1 MKKRLS
7 KIARD
12 FKSHI
17 SDVVEFLCVNGY
29 ECEEDPEMEFSNEVV
44 EFIENNFPAFLSER
58 NKENQKQAP
67 KKKEKSSD
75 SILSEQ
81 IPLELKIIE
90 SASKEKKLIERIIGF
105 TEFDWH
111 YTIAKFKGTCSQPVD
126 FNLFDEVLCDLLLTE
141 QMSAEKIGNI
151 LGFDIQKDPAEND
164 ILLKAINDLKADK
177 MLDGD
182 ESILWLTDVGIEY
195 AKNGVKFSTFTRDF
209 DLYVDNIGVA
219 KEKVKEIFSN
229 LKSEKQATFNKDFL
243 PKNIEEV
250 KPIAELQAPEIHFPK
265 KNFLLQKCT
274 PVGAEG
280 YKARVWVVL
289 LENFRDNTLRA
300 IVYDEKQN
308 KVIDTLSEALD
319 KQDEIKAELLERLVK
334 VDDEI
339 EFTNEEKQK
348 EQVEIEQALI
358 HKQEEIDEAINNQ
371 DTTKIKEI
379 EKEVESIKRHFNS
392 LEFEVEL
399 KKLFD
404 TTSDTILIQSPWVRD
419 FAFKNRV
426 PFIKDYLRKGGRVYI
441 AYSENESYGGE
452 DMVQEESKKLLTEL
466 DKNLNFYCCELPAFH
481 YKNVWLVKEDNKN
494 SYYSGSY
501 NILSFF
507 VHQNMKNV
515 RQEKMTRMDWDS
527 ELEEQYF
534 EVFKKFG
541 LKYINSAI
549 EDFNT
554 LCNNPPT
561 KIDRD
566 YLQKLRTV
574 DNSKLKPFKGIG
586 VEEFDGALASLEN
599 TKTENLDYYR
609 KIFFENEIER
619 FEKQAN
625 ELSQKPISIDRKK
638 NLQKEFEKVR
648 DEFVDLLDLQMN
660 KAKDV
665 TDMINNL
672 KVFSPQNHQKQHN
685 YNHNKNK
692 KRR

>member
-12 FKSHI
+12 FKSNI
-17 SDVVEFLCVNGY
+17 SIVVEFLRVNGY
-29 ECEEDPEMEFSNEVV
+29 ECEEDPEVEFSSEVV
-44 EFIENNFPAFLSER
+44 EFIENNLPAFLFEK
-58 NKENQKQAP
+58 NKESQKKTP
-67 KKKEKSSD
+67 KQKDKSKDVS
-75 SILSEQ
+75 SGSH

-90 SASKEKKLIERIIGF
+90 SASKEKKLIERIVGF
-105 TEFDWH
+105 TEFEWN
-111 YTIAKFKGTCSQPVD
+111 YTIAKFKGTCSQPID
-126 FNLFDEVLCDLLLTE
+126 FNLFDEVICDLLLTE

-164 ILLKAINDLKADK
+164 ILLKAIKDLKADK

-195 AKNGVKFSTFTRDF
+195 AKNGVKFSTFTREF
-209 DLYVDNIGVA
+209 DLYIDSIGVS

-229 LKSEKQATFNKDFL
+229 IKSEKTPNFNKDFL
-243 PKNIEEV
+243 PINIEEV

-265 KNFLLQKCT
+265 KNFLLQECT

-280 YKARVWVVL
+280 FKAKVWVVL

-300 IVYDEKQN
+300 VVYDEKQN

-319 KQDEIKAELLERLVK
+319 KQEDLKSELLEKLVK

-358 HKQEEIDEAINNQ
+358 HKQEEIEDAITRQ
-371 DTTKIKEI
+371 DAVKIKEI
-379 EKEVESIKRHFNS
+379 EKEVEAIKRHFNS

-404 TTSDTILIQSPWVRD
+404 TTSDTIIIQSPWVRD

-426 PFIKDYLRKGGRVYI
+426 PFIKEYLRKGGRVYI
-441 AYSENESYGGE
+441 AYSENESFGGE
-452 DMVQEESKKLLTEL
+452 DMVQEESKKLLAEL

-481 YKNVWLVKEDNKN
+481 YKNVWLIRKDKEN

-527 ELEEQYF
+527 ELEEQYL

-549 EDFNT
+549 DDFNA
-554 LCNNPPT
+554 LCQNPPAE
-561 KIDRD
+561 IDRD
-566 YLQKLRTV
+566 YLQKLRKVENT
-574 DNSKLKPFKGIG
+574 KLSPFKGIG
-586 VEEFDGALASLEN
+586 VMEFDSALGLLEE
-599 TKTENLDYYR
+599 TKTENLNHYR
-609 KIFFENEIER
+609 KIFFESEIER
-619 FEKQAN
+619 YKKLVI
-625 ELSQKPISIDRKK
+625 ELSQKPLSPDRKK
-638 NLQKEFEKVR
+638 SMQIEFEKLR
-648 DEFVDLLDLQMN
+648 EEFLDFLDLQIN
-660 KAKDV
+660 KGTEV

-672 KVFSPQNHQKQHN
+672 KVFIPQHQKQH
-685 YNHNKNK
+685 NHNKNK

>member
-12 FKSHI
+12 FKSNI
-17 SDVVEFLCVNGY
+17 SIVVEFLRVNGY
-29 ECEEDPEMEFSNEVV
+29 ECEEDPEVEFSIEVV
-44 EFIENNFPAFLSER
+44 EFIENNLPAFLFEK
-58 NKENQKQAP
+58 NKESQKQTP
-67 KKKEKSSD
+67 KHKDKSKDVS
-75 SILSEQ
+75 SGAH

-90 SASKEKKLIERIIGF
+90 SASKEKKLIERIVGF
-105 TEFDWH
+105 TEFEWN

-164 ILLKAINDLKADK
+164 ILLKAIKDLKADK

-209 DLYVDNIGVA
+209 DLYIDSIGVS

-229 LKSEKQATFNKDFL
+229 IKSEKTPNFDKDFL

-265 KNFLLQKCT
+265 KNFLLQECT

-280 YKARVWVVL
+280 FKAKVWVVL

-319 KQDEIKAELLERLVK
+319 KQDELKSELLERLVK
-334 VDDEI
+334 VDDDI

-358 HKQEEIDEAINNQ
+358 HKQEEIEDAITRQ
-371 DTTKIKEI
+371 DAVKIKEI
-379 EKEVESIKRHFNS
+379 EKEVEAIKRHFNS

-426 PFIKDYLRKGGRVYI
+426 PFIKEYLRKGGRVYI
-441 AYSENESYGGE
+441 AYSENESFGGE
-452 DMVQEESKKLLTEL
+452 DMVQEESKKLLAEL

-481 YKNVWLVKEDNKN
+481 YKNVWLIRKDKEN

-527 ELEEQYF
+527 ELEEQYL

-541 LKYINSAI
+541 LKYINAAI
-549 EDFNT
+549 DDFNI
-554 LCNNPPT
+554 LCQNPPA

-566 YLQKLRTV
+566 YLQKLRKVENT
-574 DNSKLKPFKGIG
+574 KLSPFKGIG
-586 VEEFDGALASLEN
+586 VLEFDSALGLLEE
-599 TKTENLDYYR
+599 TKTENLNHYR
-609 KIFFENEIER
+609 KIFFESEIER
-619 FEKQAN
+619 YKKIVI
-625 ELSQKPISIDRKK
+625 ELSQKPLSPDRKK
-638 NLQKEFEKVR
+638 SMQIEFEKLR
-648 DEFVDLLDLQMN
+648 EEFLDFLDLQIS
-660 KAKDV
+660 KGTEV

-672 KVFSPQNHQKQHN
+672 KVFIPQHNKQH
-685 YNHNKNK
+685 NHNKNK

>member
-12 FKSHI
+12 FKSNI
-17 SDVVEFLCVNGY
+17 SIVVEFLRVNGY
-29 ECEEDPEMEFSNEVV
+29 ECDEDPEVEFSSEVL
-44 EFIENNFPAFLSER
+44 EFIENNLPAFLFEK
-58 NKENQKQAP
+58 NKESQKQTP
-67 KKKEKSSD
+67 KQKDKSKDVS
-75 SILSEQ
+75 SGAQ

-90 SASKEKKLIERIIGF
+90 SASKEKKLIERIVGF
-105 TEFDWH
+105 TEFEWN

-164 ILLKAINDLKADK
+164 ILLKAIKDLKADK

-209 DLYVDNIGVA
+209 DLYIDSIGVS
-219 KEKVKEIFSN
+219 KEKVKAIFSN
-229 LKSEKQATFNKDFL
+229 IKSEKTPNFDKDFL

-265 KNFLLQKCT
+265 KNFLLQECT

-280 YKARVWVVL
+280 FKAKVWVVL

-319 KQDEIKAELLERLVK
+319 QQDELKSELLERLVK
-334 VDDEI
+334 VDDDI

-348 EQVEIEQALI
+348 EQVEIEQVLI
-358 HKQEEIDEAINNQ
+358 HKQEEIEDAITRQ
-371 DTTKIKEI
+371 DAVKIKEI
-379 EKEVESIKRHFNS
+379 EKEVEVIKRHFNS

-426 PFIKDYLRKGGRVYI
+426 PFIKEYLRKGGRVYI
-441 AYSENESYGGE
+441 AYSENESFGGE
-452 DMVQEESKKLLTEL
+452 DMVQEESKKLLAEL

-481 YKNVWLVKEDNKN
+481 YKNVWLIRKDKEN

-527 ELEEQYF
+527 ELEEQYL

-541 LKYINSAI
+541 LKYINAAI
-549 EDFNT
+549 DDFNI
-554 LCNNPPT
+554 LCQNPPA

-566 YLQKLRTV
+566 YLQKLRKVENT
-574 DNSKLKPFKGIG
+574 KLLPFKGIG
-586 VEEFDGALASLEN
+586 VMEFDSALGLLEE
-599 TKTENLDYYR
+599 TKTENLNLYR
-609 KIFFENEIER
+609 KIFFESEIER
-619 FEKQAN
+619 YKKLVI
-625 ELSQKPISIDRKK
+625 ELSQKPLSQDRKK
-638 NLQKEFEKVR
+638 SLQIEFEKLR
-648 DEFVDLLDLQMN
+648 EEFLDFLDLQIS
-660 KAKDV
+660 KGTEV

-672 KVFSPQNHQKQHN
+672 KVFIPQHNKQH
-685 YNHNKNK
+685 NHNKNK

>member
-12 FKSHI
+12 FKSNI
-17 SDVVEFLCVNGY
+17 SIVVEFLRVNGY
-29 ECEEDPEMEFSNEVV
+29 ECDEDPEVEFSSEVL
-44 EFIENNFPAFLSER
+44 EFIENNLPAFLFEK
-58 NKENQKQAP
+58 NKESQKQTP
-67 KKKEKSSD
+67 KQKDKSKDVS
-75 SILSEQ
+75 SGAQ

-90 SASKEKKLIERIIGF
+90 SASKEKKLIERIVGF
-105 TEFDWH
+105 TEFEWN

-164 ILLKAINDLKADK
+164 ILLKAIKDLKADK

-209 DLYVDNIGVA
+209 DLYIDSIGVS
-219 KEKVKEIFSN
+219 KEKVKAIFSN
-229 LKSEKQATFNKDFL
+229 IKSEKTPNFDKDFL

-265 KNFLLQKCT
+265 KNFLLQECT

-280 YKARVWVVL
+280 FKAKVWVVL

-319 KQDEIKAELLERLVK
+319 QQDELKSELLERLVK
-334 VDDEI
+334 VDDDI

-348 EQVEIEQALI
+348 EQVEIEQVLI
-358 HKQEEIDEAINNQ
+358 HKQEEIEDAITRQ
-371 DTTKIKEI
+371 DAVKIKEI
-379 EKEVESIKRHFNS
+379 EKEVEAIKRHFNS

-426 PFIKDYLRKGGRVYI
+426 PFIKEYLRKGGRVYI
-441 AYSENESYGGE
+441 AYSENESFGGE
-452 DMVQEESKKLLTEL
+452 DMVQEESKKLLAEL

-481 YKNVWLVKEDNKN
+481 YKNVWLIRKDKEN

-527 ELEEQYF
+527 ELEEQYL
-534 EVFKKFG
+534 EVFKRFG
-541 LKYINSAI
+541 LKYINAAI
-549 EDFNT
+549 DDFNI
-554 LCNNPPT
+554 LCQNPPA

-566 YLQKLRTV
+566 YLQKLRKVENT
-574 DNSKLKPFKGIG
+574 KLSPFKGIG
-586 VEEFDGALASLEN
+586 VMEFDSALGLLAE
-599 TKTENLDYYR
+599 TKTENLNHYR
-609 KIFFENEIER
+609 KIFFESEIER
-619 FEKQAN
+619 YKKLVI
-625 ELSQKPISIDRKK
+625 ELSQKPLSQDRKK
-638 NLQKEFEKVR
+638 SLQIEFEKLR
-648 DEFVDLLDLQMN
+648 EEFLDFLDLQIS
-660 KAKDV
+660 KGTEV

-672 KVFSPQNHQKQHN
+672 KVFIPQHNKQH
-685 YNHNKNK
+685 NHNKNK

>member
-12 FKSHI
+12 FKSNI
-17 SDVVEFLCVNGY
+17 SIVVEFLRVNGY
-29 ECEEDPEMEFSNEVV
+29 ECEEDPEVEFSSEVL
-44 EFIENNFPAFLSER
+44 EFIENNLPAFLFEK
-58 NKENQKQAP
+58 NKESQKQTP
-67 KKKEKSSD
+67 KHKDKSKDVS
-75 SILSEQ
+75 SGAH

-90 SASKEKKLIERIIGF
+90 SASKEKKLIERIVGF
-105 TEFDWH
+105 TEFEWN

-164 ILLKAINDLKADK
+164 ILLKAIKDLKADK

-209 DLYVDNIGVA
+209 DLYIDSIGVS
-219 KEKVKEIFSN
+219 KEKVKAIFSN
-229 LKSEKQATFNKDFL
+229 IKSEKTPNFDKDFL

-265 KNFLLQKCT
+265 KNFLLQECT
-274 PVGAEG
+274 PIGAEG
-280 YKARVWVVL
+280 FKAKVWVVL

-300 IVYDEKQN
+300 VVYDEKQN

-319 KQDEIKAELLERLVK
+319 QQDELKSELLERLVK
-334 VDDEI
+334 VDDDI

-358 HKQEEIDEAINNQ
+358 HKQEEIEDAITRQ
-371 DTTKIKEI
+371 DAVKIKEI
-379 EKEVESIKRHFNS
+379 EKEVEAIKRHFNS

-426 PFIKDYLRKGGRVYI
+426 PFIKEYLRKGGRVYI
-441 AYSENESYGGE
+441 AYSENESFGGE
-452 DMVQEESKKLLTEL
+452 DMVQEESKKLLAEL

-481 YKNVWLVKEDNKN
+481 YKNVWLIRKDKEN

-527 ELEEQYF
+527 ELEEQYL

-541 LKYINSAI
+541 LKYINAAI
-549 EDFNT
+549 DDFNI
-554 LCNNPPT
+554 LCQNPPA

-566 YLQKLRTV
+566 YLQKLRKVENT
-574 DNSKLKPFKGIG
+574 KLLPFKGIG
-586 VEEFDGALASLEN
+586 VIEFDSALGLLEE
-599 TKTENLDYYR
+599 TKTENLNLYR
-609 KIFFENEIER
+609 KIFFESEIER
-619 FEKQAN
+619 YKKLVI
-625 ELSQKPISIDRKK
+625 ELSQKPLSPDRKK
-638 NLQKEFEKVR
+638 SMQIEFEKLR
-648 DEFVDLLDLQMN
+648 EEFLDFLDLQIN
-660 KAKDV
+660 KGTEV

-672 KVFSPQNHQKQHN
+672 KVFISQHQKQH
-685 YNHNKNK
+685 NHNKNK

>member
-12 FKSHI
+12 FKSNI
-17 SDVVEFLCVNGY
+17 PVVVEFLRVNGY
-29 ECEEDPEMEFSNEVV
+29 ECEEDPEVEFSSEVV

-229 LKSEKQATFNKDFL
+229 LKSEKQATFSKDFL
-243 PKNIEEV
+243 PKNSEEV
-250 KPIAELQAPEIHFPK
+250 KPLAELQAPEIHFPK
-265 KNFLLQKCT
+265 KNFLLQECT
-274 PVGAEG
+274 PTGAEG
-280 YKARVWVVL
+280 YKAKVWVVL
-289 LENFRDNTLRA
+289 LENFRDNTMRA

-308 KVIDTLSEALD
+308 KVIDALSEALD

-441 AYSENESYGGE
+441 AYSENESFGGE
-452 DMVQEESKKLLTEL
+452 DMVQEESKKLLAEL

-599 TKTENLDYYR
+599 TKTENLNYYR

-619 FEKQAN
+619 FEKQVN

-665 TDMINNL
+665 TDIINNL

-685 YNHNKNK
+685 HNHNKNK

>member
-12 FKSHI
+12 FKSNI
-17 SDVVEFLCVNGY
+17 SIVVEFLRVNGY
-29 ECEEDPEMEFSNEVV
+29 ECDEDPEVEFSSEVL
-44 EFIENNFPAFLSER
+44 EFIENNLPAFLFEK
-58 NKENQKQAP
+58 NKESQKQTP
-67 KKKEKSSD
+67 KQKDKSKDVS
-75 SILSEQ
+75 SGAQ

-90 SASKEKKLIERIIGF
+90 SASKEKKLIERIVGF
-105 TEFDWH
+105 TEFEWN

-164 ILLKAINDLKADK
+164 ILLKAIKDLKADK

-209 DLYVDNIGVA
+209 DLYIDSIGVS
-219 KEKVKEIFSN
+219 KEKVKAIFSN
-229 LKSEKQATFNKDFL
+229 IKSEKTPNFDKDFL

-265 KNFLLQKCT
+265 KNFLLQECT
-274 PVGAEG
+274 PLGAEG
-280 YKARVWVVL
+280 FKAKVWVVL

-319 KQDEIKAELLERLVK
+319 QQDELKSELLERLVK
-334 VDDEI
+334 VDDDI

-348 EQVEIEQALI
+348 EQVEIEQVLI
-358 HKQEEIDEAINNQ
+358 HKQEEIEDAITRQ
-371 DTTKIKEI
+371 DAVKIKEI
-379 EKEVESIKRHFNS
+379 EKEVEVIKRHFNS

-426 PFIKDYLRKGGRVYI
+426 PFIKEYLRKGGRVYI
-441 AYSENESYGGE
+441 AYSENESFGGE
-452 DMVQEESKKLLTEL
+452 DMVQEESKKLLAEL

-481 YKNVWLVKEDNKN
+481 YKNVWLIRKDKEN

-527 ELEEQYF
+527 ELEEQYL

-541 LKYINSAI
+541 LKYINAAI
-549 EDFNT
+549 DDFNI
-554 LCNNPPT
+554 LCQNPPA

-566 YLQKLRTV
+566 YLQKLRKVENT
-574 DNSKLKPFKGIG
+574 KLLPFKGIG
-586 VEEFDGALASLEN
+586 VIEFDSALGLLEE
-599 TKTENLDYYR
+599 TKTENLNLYR
-609 KIFFENEIER
+609 KIFFESEIER
-619 FEKQAN
+619 YKKLVI
-625 ELSQKPISIDRKK
+625 ELSQKPLSQDRKK
-638 NLQKEFEKVR
+638 SLQIEFEKLR
-648 DEFVDLLDLQMN
+648 EEFLDFLDLQISKGME
-660 KAKDV
+660 V

-672 KVFSPQNHQKQHN
+672 KVFIPQHNKQH
-685 YNHNKNK
+685 NHNKNK

>member
-229 LKSEKQATFNKDFL
+229 LKSEKQATFSKDFL
-243 PKNIEEV
+243 PKNSEEV
-250 KPIAELQAPEIHFPK
+250 KPLAELQAPEIHFPK
-265 KNFLLQKCT
+265 KNFLLQECT
-274 PVGAEG
+274 PTGAEG
-280 YKARVWVVL
+280 YKAKVWVVL
-289 LENFRDNTLRA
+289 LENFRDNTMRA

-308 KVIDTLSEALD
+308 KVIDALSEALD

-481 YKNVWLVKEDNKN
+481 YKNVWLVKKDNKN

-507 VHQNMKNV
+507 VHHNMKNV

>member
-1 MKKRLS
+1 VKKRLS

-12 FKSHI
+12 FKSNI
-17 SDVVEFLCVNGY
+17 SIVVEFLRVNGY
-29 ECEEDPEMEFSNEVV
+29 ECEEDPEVEFSSEVL
-44 EFIENNFPAFLSER
+44 EFIENNLPAFLFEK
-58 NKENQKQAP
+58 NKESQKQTP
-67 KKKEKSSD
+67 KQKDKSKDVS
-75 SILSEQ
+75 SGAQ

-90 SASKEKKLIERIIGF
+90 SASKEKKLIERIVGF
-105 TEFDWH
+105 TEFEWN

-164 ILLKAINDLKADK
+164 ILLKAIKDLKADK

-209 DLYVDNIGVA
+209 DLYIDSIGVS
-219 KEKVKEIFSN
+219 KEKVKAIFSN
-229 LKSEKQATFNKDFL
+229 IKSEKTPNFDKDFL

-265 KNFLLQKCT
+265 KNFLLQECT

-280 YKARVWVVL
+280 FKAKVWVVL

-319 KQDEIKAELLERLVK
+319 QQDELKSELLERLVK
-334 VDDEI
+334 VDDDI

-348 EQVEIEQALI
+348 EQVEIEQVLI
-358 HKQEEIDEAINNQ
+358 HKQEEIEDAITRQ
-371 DTTKIKEI
+371 DAVKIKEI
-379 EKEVESIKRHFNS
+379 EKEVEAIKRHFNS

-426 PFIKDYLRKGGRVYI
+426 PFIKEYLRKGGRVYI
-441 AYSENESYGGE
+441 AYSENESFGGE
-452 DMVQEESKKLLTEL
+452 DMVQEESKKLLAEL

-481 YKNVWLVKEDNKN
+481 YKNVWLIRKDKEN

-527 ELEEQYF
+527 ELEEQYL
-534 EVFKKFG
+534 EVFKRFG
-541 LKYINSAI
+541 LKYINAAI
-549 EDFNT
+549 DDFNI
-554 LCNNPPT
+554 LCQNPPA

-566 YLQKLRTV
+566 YLQKLRKVENT
-574 DNSKLKPFKGIG
+574 KLLPFKGIG
-586 VEEFDGALASLEN
+586 VMEFDSALGLLED
-599 TKTENLDYYR
+599 TKTENLNHYR
-609 KIFFENEIER
+609 KIFFESEIER
-619 FEKQAN
+619 YKKLVI
-625 ELSQKPISIDRKK
+625 ELSQKPLSQDRKK
-638 NLQKEFEKVR
+638 SMKIEFEKLR
-648 DEFVDLLDLQMN
+648 EEFLDFLDLQISKGME
-660 KAKDV
+660 V

-672 KVFSPQNHQKQHN
+672 KVFIPQHNKQH
-685 YNHNKNK
+685 NHNKNK

>member
-17 SDVVEFLCVNGY
+17 SDVADFLRINGY
-29 ECEEDPEMEFSNEVV
+29 DCDENPDEEFSSEVV
-44 EFIENNFPAFLSER
+44 EFIENNFPAFFSDR
-58 NKENQKQAP
+58 NRESQKQTP
-67 KKKEKSSD
+67 KKKEKSNE
-75 SILSEQ
+75 LSLGEQ

-105 TEFDWH
+105 TEFDWN

-164 ILLKAINDLKADK
+164 ILLKAIKDLKADK

-209 DLYVDNIGVA
+209 DLYIDSIGVA

-229 LKSEKQATFNKDFL
+229 LKSEKQLTFNKDFL

-250 KPIAELQAPEIHFPK
+250 KPLAELQAPEIHFPK
-265 KNFLLQKCT
+265 KNFLLQECNPT
-274 PVGAEG
+274 GVEG
-280 YKARVWVVL
+280 FKAKVWVVL
-289 LENFRDNTLRA
+289 LENFRDNTMRA

-308 KVIDTLSEALD
+308 KVIDALSEALD
-319 KQDEIKAELLERLVK
+319 KKDEIKSELLERLVK

-348 EQVEIEQALI
+348 EQIEIEQALI
-358 HKQEEIDEAINNQ
+358 HKQEEIDEAINQQ

-426 PFIKDYLRKGGRVYI
+426 PFIKEYLRKGGRVYI
-441 AYSENESYGGE
+441 AYSENESFGGE
-452 DMVQEESKKLLTEL
+452 EMVQEESKKLLAEL

-481 YKNVWLVKEDNKN
+481 YKNVWIIRKDNKN

-527 ELEEQYF
+527 ELEEQYL
-534 EVFKKFG
+534 EVFKIFG
-541 LKYINSAI
+541 LKYINLAI
-549 EDFNT
+549 DDFNT
-554 LCNNPPT
+554 LCQNPPA

-566 YLQKLRTV
+566 YLQKLRKVENT
-574 DNSKLKPFKGIG
+574 KLTPFKGIG
-586 VEEFDGALASLEN
+586 VIEFDSALGLLEN
-599 TKTENLDYYR
+599 TKTENLNHYR
-609 KIFFENEIER
+609 KIFFESEIER
-619 FEKQAN
+619 YKKQVA
-625 ELSQKPISIDRKK
+625 ELSQKPLSPDRKK
-638 NLQKEFEKVR
+638 SLQNEFDKLR
-648 DEFVDLLDLQMN
+648 DEFVDFLDLQMS
-660 KAKDV
+660 KGKEV
-665 TDMINNL
+665 TDMISNL
-672 KVFSPQNHQKQHN
+672 KVFNPQNHQKQN
-685 YNHNKNK
+685 TNNKNK
-692 KRR
+692 RRR

>member
-12 FKSHI
+12 FKSNI
-17 SDVVEFLCVNGY
+17 SIVVEFLRVNGY
-29 ECEEDPEMEFSNEVV
+29 ECEEDPEVEFSIEVV
-44 EFIENNFPAFLSER
+44 EFIENNLPAFLFEK
-58 NKENQKQAP
+58 NKESQKQTP
-67 KKKEKSSD
+67 KQKDKSKDVS
-75 SILSEQ
+75 SGAQ

-90 SASKEKKLIERIIGF
+90 SASKEKKLIERIVGF
-105 TEFDWH
+105 TEFEWN

-164 ILLKAINDLKADK
+164 ILLKAIKDLKADK

-209 DLYVDNIGVA
+209 DLYIDSIGVS
-219 KEKVKEIFSN
+219 KEKVKAIFSN
-229 LKSEKQATFNKDFL
+229 IKSEKTPNFDKDFL

-265 KNFLLQKCT
+265 KNFLLQECT

-280 YKARVWVVL
+280 FKAKVWVVL

-319 KQDEIKAELLERLVK
+319 QQDELKSELLERLVK
-334 VDDEI
+334 VDDDI

-348 EQVEIEQALI
+348 EQVEIEQVLI
-358 HKQEEIDEAINNQ
+358 HKQEEIEDAITRQ
-371 DTTKIKEI
+371 DAVKIKEI
-379 EKEVESIKRHFNS
+379 EKEVEAIKRHFNS

-426 PFIKDYLRKGGRVYI
+426 PFIKEYLRKGGRVYI
-441 AYSENESYGGE
+441 AYSENESFGGE
-452 DMVQEESKKLLTEL
+452 DMVQEESKKLLAEL

-481 YKNVWLVKEDNKN
+481 YKNVWLIRKDKEN

-527 ELEEQYF
+527 ELEEQYL

-541 LKYINSAI
+541 LKYINAAI
-549 EDFNT
+549 DDFNI
-554 LCNNPPT
+554 LCQNPPA

-566 YLQKLRTV
+566 YLQKLRKVENT
-574 DNSKLKPFKGIG
+574 KLSPFKGIG
-586 VEEFDGALASLEN
+586 VMEFDSALRLLEE
-599 TKTENLDYYR
+599 TKTENLNHYR
-609 KIFFENEIER
+609 KIFFESEIER
-619 FEKQAN
+619 YKKLVI
-625 ELSQKPISIDRKK
+625 ELSQKPLSPYRKK
-638 NLQKEFEKVR
+638 SVQIEFEKLR
-648 DEFVDLLDLQMN
+648 EEFLDFLDLQIN
-660 KAKDV
+660 KGTEV

-672 KVFSPQNHQKQHN
+672 KVFISQHQKQH
-685 YNHNKNK
+685 NHNKNK

>member
-12 FKSHI
+12 FKCNI
-17 SDVVEFLCVNGY
+17 TIVVEFLRVNGY
-29 ECEEDPEMEFSNEVV
+29 ECEEDPEVEFSIEVV
-44 EFIENNFPAFLSER
+44 EFIENNLPAFLSER
-58 NKENQKQAP
+58 NKESQKQTP
-67 KKKEKSSD
+67 KQKDKSKGAS
-75 SILSEQ
+75 SGEQ

-105 TEFDWH
+105 TEFDWT

-151 LGFDIQKDPAEND
+151 LGFDIQNDPAENN
-164 ILLKAINDLKADK
+164 ILLKAIKDLKADK

-182 ESILWLTDVGIEY
+182 ESILWLTDVGVEY
-195 AKNGVKFSTFTRDF
+195 AKNGVKFSTFTRNF
-209 DLYVDNIGVA
+209 DLYIDNIGVA

-229 LKSEKQATFNKDFL
+229 LKSEKQLTFNKDFL

-250 KPIAELQAPEIHFPK
+250 KPLAELQAPEIHFPQ
-265 KNFLLQKCT
+265 KNFLLQECT
-274 PVGAEG
+274 PTGVEG
-280 YKARVWVVL
+280 FKAKVWVVL
-289 LENFRDNTLRA
+289 LENFRDNTMRA

-308 KVIDTLSEALD
+308 KVIEALSEALD
-319 KQDEIKAELLERLVK
+319 KQDDIKSELVERLVK

-348 EQVEIEQALI
+348 EQIEIEKALI
-358 HKQEEIDEAINNQ
+358 HKQAEIEEAINQQ
-371 DTTKIKEI
+371 DAIKIKEI
-379 EKEVESIKRHFNS
+379 EKEVEAIKRHFNS

-426 PFIKDYLRKGGRVYI
+426 PFIKEYLRKGGRVYI
-441 AYSENESYGGE
+441 AYSENESFGGE
-452 DMVQEESKKLLTEL
+452 AMVQEESKKLLVEL
-466 DKNLNFYCCELPAFH
+466 DKSLNFYCCELPAFH
-481 YKNVWLVKEDNKN
+481 YKNVWLIRKDKKN

-527 ELEEQYF
+527 ELEEQYLD
-534 EVFKKFG
+534 VFKKFG

-549 EDFNT
+549 DDFNT
-554 LCNNPPT
+554 LCQNPPV

-566 YLQKLRTV
+566 YLQKLRKVENT
-574 DNSKLKPFKGIG
+574 KLTPFKGIG
-586 VEEFDGALASLEN
+586 VKEFDSALGTLEE
-599 TKTENLDYYR
+599 TKTENLNHYR
-609 KIFFENEIER
+609 KIFFESEIER
-619 FEKQAN
+619 YKKQVV
-625 ELSQKPISIDRKK
+625 ELSQKPLSPDRKK
-638 NLQKEFEKVR
+638 GLQNEFNKLRE
-648 DEFVDLLDLQMN
+648 EFLDLLDLQMN
-660 KAKDV
+660 KGTEV
-665 TDMINNL
+665 TDMISNL
-672 KVFSPQNHQKQHN
+672 KVFNPQNHQNQ
-685 YNHNKNK
+685 NKFK

>member
-12 FKSHI
+12 FKSNI
-17 SDVVEFLCVNGY
+17 SIVVEFLRVNGY
-29 ECEEDPEMEFSNEVV
+29 ECEEDPEVEFSIEVV
-44 EFIENNFPAFLSER
+44 EFIENNLPAFLFEK
-58 NKENQKQAP
+58 NKESQKQTP
-67 KKKEKSSD
+67 KQKDKSKDVS
-75 SILSEQ
+75 SGAH

-90 SASKEKKLIERIIGF
+90 SASKEKKLIERIVGF
-105 TEFDWH
+105 TEFEWN

-164 ILLKAINDLKADK
+164 ILLKAIKDLKADK

-209 DLYVDNIGVA
+209 DLYIDSIGVS
-219 KEKVKEIFSN
+219 KEKVKAIFSN
-229 LKSEKQATFNKDFL
+229 IKSEKTPNFDKDFL

-265 KNFLLQKCT
+265 KNFLLQECT

-280 YKARVWVVL
+280 FKAKVWVVL

-319 KQDEIKAELLERLVK
+319 QQDELKSELLERLVK
-334 VDDEI
+334 VDDDI

-348 EQVEIEQALI
+348 EQVEIEQVLI
-358 HKQEEIDEAINNQ
+358 HKQEEIEDAITRQ
-371 DTTKIKEI
+371 DAVKIKEI
-379 EKEVESIKRHFNS
+379 EKEVEAIKRHFNS

-426 PFIKDYLRKGGRVYI
+426 PFIKEYLRKGGRVYI
-441 AYSENESYGGE
+441 AYSENESFGGE
-452 DMVQEESKKLLTEL
+452 DMVQEESKKLLAEL

-481 YKNVWLVKEDNKN
+481 YKNVWLIRKDKEN

-527 ELEEQYF
+527 ELEEQYL

-541 LKYINSAI
+541 LKYINAAI
-549 EDFNT
+549 DDFNI
-554 LCNNPPT
+554 LCQNPPA

-566 YLQKLRTV
+566 YLQKLRKVENT
-574 DNSKLKPFKGIG
+574 KLLPFKGIG
-586 VEEFDGALASLEN
+586 VIEFDSALGLLEE
-599 TKTENLDYYR
+599 TKTENLNLYR
-609 KIFFENEIER
+609 KIFFESEIER
-619 FEKQAN
+619 YKKLVI
-625 ELSQKPISIDRKK
+625 ELSQKPLSQDRKK
-638 NLQKEFEKVR
+638 SMQIEFEKLR
-648 DEFVDLLDLQMN
+648 EEFLDFLDLQ
-660 KAKDV
+660 
-665 TDMINNL
+665 INLCVPWCTAWNQ
-672 KVFSPQNHQKQHN
+672 SRSWPRWGTPTHGWW
-685 YNHNKNK
+685 
-692 KRR
+692 RCTAP

>member
-12 FKSHI
+12 FKSNI
-17 SDVVEFLCVNGY
+17 SIVVEFLRVNGY
-29 ECEEDPEMEFSNEVV
+29 ECEEDPEVEFSSEVL
-44 EFIENNFPAFLSER
+44 EFIENNLPAFLFEK
-58 NKENQKQAP
+58 NKESQKQTP
-67 KKKEKSSD
+67 KQKDKSKDVS
-75 SILSEQ
+75 SGAQ

-90 SASKEKKLIERIIGF
+90 SASKEKKLIERIVGF
-105 TEFDWH
+105 TEFEWN

-164 ILLKAINDLKADK
+164 ILLKAIKDLKADK

-209 DLYVDNIGVA
+209 DLYIDSIGVS

-229 LKSEKQATFNKDFL
+229 IKSEKTPNFDKDFL

-265 KNFLLQKCT
+265 KNFLLQECT

-280 YKARVWVVL
+280 FKAKVWVVL

-319 KQDEIKAELLERLVK
+319 QQDELKSELLERLVK
-334 VDDEI
+334 VDDDI

-348 EQVEIEQALI
+348 EQVEIEQVLI
-358 HKQEEIDEAINNQ
+358 HKQEEIEDAITRQ
-371 DTTKIKEI
+371 DAVKIKEI
-379 EKEVESIKRHFNS
+379 EKEVEAIKRHFNS

-426 PFIKDYLRKGGRVYI
+426 PFIKEYLRKGGRVYI
-441 AYSENESYGGE
+441 AYSENESFGGE
-452 DMVQEESKKLLTEL
+452 DMVQEESKKLLAEL

-481 YKNVWLVKEDNKN
+481 YKNVWLIRKDKEN

-527 ELEEQYF
+527 ELEEQYL
-534 EVFKKFG
+534 EVFKRFG
-541 LKYINSAI
+541 LKYINAAI
-549 EDFNT
+549 DDFNI
-554 LCNNPPT
+554 LCQNPPA

-566 YLQKLRTV
+566 YLQKLRKVENT
-574 DNSKLKPFKGIG
+574 KLLPFKGIG
-586 VEEFDGALASLEN
+586 VIEFDSALGLLEE
-599 TKTENLDYYR
+599 TKTENLNLYR
-609 KIFFENEIER
+609 KIFFESEIER
-619 FEKQAN
+619 YKKLVI
-625 ELSQKPISIDRKK
+625 ELSQKPLSQDRKK
-638 NLQKEFEKVR
+638 SMKIEFEKLR
-648 DEFVDLLDLQMN
+648 EEFLDFLDLQISKGME
-660 KAKDV
+660 V

-672 KVFSPQNHQKQHN
+672 KVFIPQHNKQH
-685 YNHNKNK
+685 NHNKNK

>member
-12 FKSHI
+12 FKSNI
-17 SDVVEFLCVNGY
+17 SIVVEFLRVNGY
-29 ECEEDPEMEFSNEVV
+29 ECEEDPEVEFSIEVV
-44 EFIENNFPAFLSER
+44 EFIENNLPAFLFEK
-58 NKENQKQAP
+58 NKESQKQTP
-67 KKKEKSSD
+67 KHKDKSKDVS
-75 SILSEQ
+75 SGAH

-90 SASKEKKLIERIIGF
+90 SASKEKKLIERIVGF
-105 TEFDWH
+105 TEFEWN
-111 YTIAKFKGTCSQPVD
+111 YTIAKFKGTCSQPVG

-164 ILLKAINDLKADK
+164 ILLKAIKDLKADK

-209 DLYVDNIGVA
+209 DLYIDSIGVS

-229 LKSEKQATFNKDFL
+229 IKSEKTPNFDKDFL

-265 KNFLLQKCT
+265 KNFLLQECT

-280 YKARVWVVL
+280 FKARVWVVL

-319 KQDEIKAELLERLVK
+319 KQDELKSELLERLVK
-334 VDDEI
+334 VDDDI

-358 HKQEEIDEAINNQ
+358 HKQEEIEDAITRQ
-371 DTTKIKEI
+371 DAVKLKEI
-379 EKEVESIKRHFNS
+379 EKEVEAIKRHFNS

-426 PFIKDYLRKGGRVYI
+426 PFIKEYLCKGGRVYI
-441 AYSENESYGGE
+441 AYSENESFGGE
-452 DMVQEESKKLLTEL
+452 DMVQEESKKLLAEL

-481 YKNVWLVKEDNKN
+481 YKNVWLIRKDKEN

-527 ELEEQYF
+527 ELEEQYL

-541 LKYINSAI
+541 LKYINAAI
-549 EDFNT
+549 DDFNI
-554 LCNNPPT
+554 LCQNPPA

-566 YLQKLRTV
+566 YLQKLRKVENT
-574 DNSKLKPFKGIG
+574 KLSPFKGIG
-586 VEEFDGALASLEN
+586 VIEFDSALGLLEE
-599 TKTENLDYYR
+599 TKTENLNHYR
-609 KIFFENEIER
+609 KIFFESEIER
-619 FEKQAN
+619 YKKIVI
-625 ELSQKPISIDRKK
+625 ELSQKPLSPDRKK
-638 NLQKEFEKVR
+638 SMQIEFEKLR
-648 DEFVDLLDLQMN
+648 EEFLDFLDLQIS
-660 KAKDV
+660 KGTEV

-672 KVFSPQNHQKQHN
+672 KVFIPQHNKQH
-685 YNHNKNK
+685 NHNKNK

>member
-12 FKSHI
+12 FKSNI
-17 SDVVEFLCVNGY
+17 SIVVEFLRVNGY
-29 ECEEDPEMEFSNEVV
+29 ECEEDPEVEFSSEVL
-44 EFIENNFPAFLSER
+44 EFIENNLPAFLFEK
-58 NKENQKQAP
+58 NKESQKQTP
-67 KKKEKSSD
+67 KHKDKSKDVS
-75 SILSEQ
+75 SGAH

-90 SASKEKKLIERIIGF
+90 SASKEKKLIERIVGF
-105 TEFDWH
+105 TEFEWN

-164 ILLKAINDLKADK
+164 ILLKAIKDLKADK

-209 DLYVDNIGVA
+209 DLYIDSIGVS

-229 LKSEKQATFNKDFL
+229 IKSEKTPNFDKDFL

-265 KNFLLQKCT
+265 KNFLLQECT

-280 YKARVWVVL
+280 FKAKVWVVL

-319 KQDEIKAELLERLVK
+319 QQDELKSELLERLVK
-334 VDDEI
+334 VDDDI

-348 EQVEIEQALI
+348 EQVEIEQVLI
-358 HKQEEIDEAINNQ
+358 HKQEEIEDAITRQ
-371 DTTKIKEI
+371 DAVKIKEI
-379 EKEVESIKRHFNS
+379 EKEVEAIKRHFNS

-426 PFIKDYLRKGGRVYI
+426 PFIKEYLRKGGRVYI
-441 AYSENESYGGE
+441 AYSENESFGGE
-452 DMVQEESKKLLTEL
+452 DMVQEESKKLLAEL

-481 YKNVWLVKEDNKN
+481 YKNVWLIRKDKEN

-527 ELEEQYF
+527 ELEEQYL
-534 EVFKKFG
+534 EVFKRFG
-541 LKYINSAI
+541 LKYINAAI
-549 EDFNT
+549 DDFNI
-554 LCNNPPT
+554 LCQNPPA

-566 YLQKLRTV
+566 YLQKLRKVENT
-574 DNSKLKPFKGIG
+574 KLLPFKGIG
-586 VEEFDGALASLEN
+586 VMEFDSALGLLED
-599 TKTENLDYYR
+599 TKTENLNHYR
-609 KIFFENEIER
+609 KIFFESEIER
-619 FEKQAN
+619 YKKLVI
-625 ELSQKPISIDRKK
+625 ELSQKPLSQDRKK
-638 NLQKEFEKVR
+638 SLQIEFEKLR
-648 DEFVDLLDLQMN
+648 EEFLDFLDLQIS
-660 KAKDV
+660 KGTEV

-672 KVFSPQNHQKQHN
+672 KVFIPQHNKQH
-685 YNHNKNK
+685 NHNKNK

>member
-12 FKSHI
+12 FKSNI
-17 SDVVEFLCVNGY
+17 SVVVEFLRVNGY
-29 ECEEDPEMEFSNEVV
+29 ECDEDPEVEFSNEVA

-58 NKENQKQAP
+58 SKENQRQAP
-67 KKKEKSSD
+67 KKKEKNND
-75 SILSEQ
+75 TIPSEQ
-81 IPLELKIIE
+81 VPLELKIIE

-105 TEFDWH
+105 TEFDWN
-111 YTIAKFKGTCSQPVD
+111 YTVAKFKGTCSQPVD
-126 FNLFDEVLCDLLLTE
+126 FNLFDEVICDLLLTE

-164 ILLKAINDLKADK
+164 ILLKAIKDLKADK

-209 DLYVDNIGVA
+209 DLYIDSIGVS
-219 KEKVKEIFSN
+219 KEKVKEIFRN
-229 LKSEKQATFNKDFL
+229 LKSEKTSNFNKEFL
-243 PKNIEEV
+243 PKNIEDV

-265 KNFLLQKCT
+265 KNFLLQECT
-274 PVGAEG
+274 PTGAEG
-280 YKARVWVVL
+280 YKAKVWVVL
-289 LENFRDNTLRA
+289 LENFRDNKLRA

-308 KVIDTLSEALD
+308 KIVDTLSEALD
-319 KQDEIKAELLERLVK
+319 KQEELKSELLERLVK

-358 HKQEEIDEAINNQ
+358 HKQEEIEEAITRQ
-371 DTTKIKEI
+371 DTVKIKEI
-379 EKEVESIKRHFNS
+379 EKEVEAIKRHFNS

-426 PFIKDYLRKGGRVYI
+426 PFIKEYLRKGGRVYI
-441 AYSENESYGGE
+441 AYSENESFGGE
-452 DMVQEESKKLLTEL
+452 DMVQEESKKLLAEL
-466 DKNLNFYCCELPAFH
+466 DRNLNFYCCELPAFH
-481 YKNVWLVKEDNKN
+481 YKNVWLIRKDKEN

-527 ELEEQYF
+527 ELEEQYL

-549 EDFNT
+549 DDFNT
-554 LCNNPPT
+554 LCQNPPA

-566 YLQKLRTV
+566 YLLKLRKVENT
-574 DNSKLKPFKGIG
+574 KLSPFKGIG
-586 VEEFDGALASLEN
+586 VMEFDSALGLLEE
-599 TKTENLDYYR
+599 TKAENLNHYR
-609 KIFFENEIER
+609 KIFFESEIER
-619 FEKQAN
+619 YKKQVI
-625 ELSQKPISIDRKK
+625 ELSQKPLSPDRKK
-638 NLQKEFEKVR
+638 SLQNEFEKLR
-648 DEFVDLLDLQMN
+648 EEFLDFLDLQIS
-660 KAKDV
+660 KGTEV

-672 KVFSPQNHQKQHN
+672 KVFIPQHQKQN
-685 YNHNKNK
+685 NHNKNK

>member
-1 MKKRLS
+1 VKKRLS
-7 KIARD
+7 KITRD
-12 FKSHI
+12 FKSNI
-17 SDVVEFLCVNGY
+17 SVVVEFLRVNGY
-29 ECEEDPEMEFSNEVV
+29 ECDEDPEVEFSSEVA

-58 NKENQKQAP
+58 SKENQRQAP
-67 KKKEKSSD
+67 KKNEKNND
-75 SILSEQ
+75 TIPSEQ

-105 TEFDWH
+105 TEFDWN
-111 YTIAKFKGTCSQPVD
+111 YTVAKFKGTCSQPVD
-126 FNLFDEVLCDLLLTE
+126 FNLFDEVICDLLLTE

-164 ILLKAINDLKADK
+164 ILLKAIKDLKADK

-209 DLYVDNIGVA
+209 DLYIDSIGVS
-219 KEKVKEIFSN
+219 KENVKEVFRN
-229 LKSEKQATFNKDFL
+229 LKSEKTSNFNKDIL
-243 PKNIEEV
+243 PKNVEDV

-265 KNFLLQKCT
+265 KNFLLQECSPT
-274 PVGAEG
+274 GAEG
-280 YKARVWVVL
+280 YKAKVWVVL

-308 KVIDTLSEALD
+308 KIIDTLSEDLD
-319 KQDEIKAELLERLVK
+319 KQEELKSELLERLVK

-339 EFTNEEKQK
+339 EFTNEGKQK

-358 HKQEEIDEAINNQ
+358 HKQEEIEEAITRQ
-371 DTTKIKEI
+371 DTVKIKEI
-379 EKEVESIKRHFNS
+379 EKEVEAIKRHFNS

-426 PFIKDYLRKGGRVYI
+426 PFIKEYLRKGGRVYI
-441 AYSENESYGGE
+441 AYSENESFGGE
-452 DMVQEESKKLLTEL
+452 DMVQEESKKLLAEL

-481 YKNVWLVKEDNKN
+481 YKNVWLIRKDKEN

-527 ELEEQYF
+527 ELEEQYL

-549 EDFNT
+549 DDFNT
-554 LCNNPPT
+554 LCQNPPA

-566 YLQKLRTV
+566 YLQKLRKVENT
-574 DNSKLKPFKGIG
+574 KLSPFKGIG
-586 VEEFDGALASLEN
+586 VMEFDSALGLLEE
-599 TKTENLDYYR
+599 TKTENLNHYR
-609 KIFFENEIER
+609 KIFFESEIER
-619 FEKQAN
+619 YKKQVI
-625 ELSQKPISIDRKK
+625 ELSQKPLSPDRKK
-638 NLQKEFEKVR
+638 SLQNEYEKLRQEFL
-648 DEFVDLLDLQMN
+648 DFLDLQIS
-660 KAKDV
+660 KGTEV
-665 TDMINNL
+665 TDMINSL
-672 KVFSPQNHQKQHN
+672 KVFIPQHQKQ

>member
-17 SDVVEFLCVNGY
+17 SDVADFLCINGY
-29 ECEEDPEMEFSNEVV
+29 DCDENPDEEFSSEVV
-44 EFIENNFPAFLSER
+44 EFIENNFPAFLFER
-58 NKENQKQAP
+58 NKESQKQTV
-67 KKKEKSSD
+67 KKKEKSNDVS
-75 SILSEQ
+75 LGEQ

-105 TEFDWH
+105 TEFDWN

-164 ILLKAINDLKADK
+164 ILLKAIKDLKADK

-209 DLYVDNIGVA
+209 DLYIDEIGVS

-229 LKSEKQATFNKDFL
+229 LKSEKQATFNTDFL

-250 KPIAELQAPEIHFPK
+250 KPLAELQAPEIHFPK
-265 KNFLLQKCT
+265 KNFLLQECN
-274 PVGAEG
+274 PIGVEAF
-280 YKARVWVVL
+280 KAKVWVVL
-289 LENFRDNTLRA
+289 LENFRDNTMRA

-308 KVIDTLSEALD
+308 KVIDALSEALD
-319 KQDEIKAELLERLVK
+319 KQEKIKSELLERLVK

-339 EFTNEEKQK
+339 EFTSEEKQK
-348 EQVEIEQALI
+348 EQIEIEQVLI
-358 HKQEEIDEAINNQ
+358 HKQEEIDEAINQQ

-379 EKEVESIKRHFNS
+379 EKEVEGIKRHFNS

-426 PFIKDYLRKGGRVYI
+426 PFIKEYLRKGGRVYI
-441 AYSENESYGGE
+441 AYSENESFGGDE
-452 DMVQEESKKLLTEL
+452 MVQEESKKLLAEL

-481 YKNVWLVKEDNKN
+481 YKNVWLIRKDKKN

-527 ELEEQYF
+527 ELEEQYL

-549 EDFNT
+549 DDFNT
-554 LCNNPPT
+554 LCQNPPA

-566 YLQKLRTV
+566 YLQKLRKVENT
-574 DNSKLKPFKGIG
+574 KLTPFKGIG
-586 VEEFDGALASLEN
+586 VKEFDSALGLLEN
-599 TKTENLDYYR
+599 TKTENLNHYR
-609 KIFFENEIER
+609 RIFFESEIER
-619 FEKQAN
+619 YKKQVA
-625 ELSQKPISIDRKK
+625 ELSQKPLSPDRKK
-638 NLQKEFEKVR
+638 SLQNEFDKVR
-648 DEFVDLLDLQMN
+648 DEFVDFLDLQIS
-660 KAKDV
+660 KGKEV
-665 TDMINNL
+665 TDMISGL
-672 KVFSPQNHQKQHN
+672 KVFNPQNHQNH
-685 YNHNKNK
+685 HNKNK
-692 KRR
+692 NKKKR

>member
-12 FKSHI
+12 FKCNI
-17 SDVVEFLCVNGY
+17 PIVVEFLRVNGY
-29 ECEEDPEMEFSNEVV
+29 ECEEDPEVEFSIDVV
-44 EFIENNFPAFLSER
+44 EFIENNLPAFLSER
-58 NKENQKQAP
+58 SKESQKQTP
-67 KKKEKSSD
+67 KQKDKSKGAS
-75 SILSEQ
+75 LGEQ

-105 TEFDWH
+105 TEFDWA

-141 QMSAEKIGNI
+141 QMSAENIGNI
-151 LGFDIQKDPAEND
+151 LGFDIQNDPAENN
-164 ILLKAINDLKADK
+164 ILLKALKDLKADK

-182 ESILWLTDVGIEY
+182 ESILWLTDVGVEY

-209 DLYVDNIGVA
+209 DLYIDNIGVA

-229 LKSEKQATFNKDFL
+229 LKSEKQHTFNKDFL

-250 KPIAELQAPEIHFPK
+250 KPLAELQAPEIHFPQ
-265 KNFLLQKCT
+265 KNFLLQECT
-274 PVGAEG
+274 PTGVEG
-280 YKARVWVVL
+280 FKAKVWVVL
-289 LENFRDNTLRA
+289 FENFRDNTMRA

-308 KVIDTLSEALD
+308 KVIEALSEALD
-319 KQDEIKAELLERLVK
+319 KQDDIKSELVERLVK
-334 VDDEI
+334 VDDDI

-348 EQVEIEQALI
+348 EQIEIEQALI
-358 HKQEEIDEAINNQ
+358 HKQEEIDEAINQQ
-371 DTTKIKEI
+371 DVIKIKEI
-379 EKEVESIKRHFNS
+379 EKEVEAIKRHFNS

-426 PFIKDYLRKGGRVYI
+426 PFIKEYLRKGGRVYI
-441 AYSENESYGGE
+441 AYSENESFGGE
-452 DMVQEESKKLLTEL
+452 PMVQEESKKLLAEL

-481 YKNVWLVKEDNKN
+481 YKNVWLIRKDKKN

-527 ELEEQYF
+527 ELEEQYID
-534 EVFKKFG
+534 VFKMFG

-554 LCNNPPT
+554 LCQNPPA

-566 YLQKLRTV
+566 YLQKLRKVENT
-574 DNSKLKPFKGIG
+574 KLTPFKGIG
-586 VEEFDGALASLEN
+586 VREFDSALGTLEE
-599 TKTENLDYYR
+599 TKTENLNHYR
-609 KIFFENEIER
+609 KIFFESEIER
-619 FEKQAN
+619 YKKQVV
-625 ELSQKPISIDRKK
+625 ELSQKPLSPDRKK
-638 NLQKEFEKVR
+638 GLQNEFNKLRE
-648 DEFVDLLDLQMN
+648 EFLDLLDLQMN
-660 KAKDV
+660 KGTEV
-665 TDMINNL
+665 TDMISNL
-672 KVFSPQNHQKQHN
+672 KVFNPQNHQNQ
-685 YNHNKNK
+685 NKLK

>member
-12 FKSHI
+12 FKSNI
-17 SDVVEFLCVNGY
+17 SIVVEFLRVNGY
-29 ECEEDPEMEFSNEVV
+29 ECDEDPEVEFSSEVL
-44 EFIENNFPAFLSER
+44 EFIENNLPAFLFEK
-58 NKENQKQAP
+58 NKESQKQTP
-67 KKKEKSSD
+67 KQKDKSKDVS
-75 SILSEQ
+75 SGAQ

-90 SASKEKKLIERIIGF
+90 SASKEKKLIERIVGF
-105 TEFDWH
+105 TEFEWN

-164 ILLKAINDLKADK
+164 ILLKAIKDLKADK

-209 DLYVDNIGVA
+209 DLYIDSIGVS
-219 KEKVKEIFSN
+219 KEKVKAIFSN
-229 LKSEKQATFNKDFL
+229 IKSEKTPNFDKDFL

-265 KNFLLQKCT
+265 KNFLLQECT

-280 YKARVWVVL
+280 FKAKVWVVL

-319 KQDEIKAELLERLVK
+319 QQDELKSELLERLVK
-334 VDDEI
+334 VDDDI

-348 EQVEIEQALI
+348 EQVEIEQVLI
-358 HKQEEIDEAINNQ
+358 HKQEEIEDAITRQ
-371 DTTKIKEI
+371 DAVKIKEI
-379 EKEVESIKRHFNS
+379 EKEVEVIKRHFNS

-426 PFIKDYLRKGGRVYI
+426 PFIKEYLRKGGRVYI
-441 AYSENESYGGE
+441 AYSENESFGGE
-452 DMVQEESKKLLTEL
+452 DMVQEESKKLLAEL

-481 YKNVWLVKEDNKN
+481 YKNVWLIRKDKEN

-527 ELEEQYF
+527 ELEEQYL
-534 EVFKKFG
+534 EVFKRFG
-541 LKYINSAI
+541 LKYINAAI
-549 EDFNT
+549 DDFNI
-554 LCNNPPT
+554 LCQNPPA

-566 YLQKLRTV
+566 YLQKLRKVENT
-574 DNSKLKPFKGIG
+574 KLLPFKGIG
-586 VEEFDGALASLEN
+586 VMEFDSALGLLED
-599 TKTENLDYYR
+599 TKTENLNHYR
-609 KIFFENEIER
+609 KIFFESEIER
-619 FEKQAN
+619 YKKLVI
-625 ELSQKPISIDRKK
+625 ELSQKPLSQDRKK
-638 NLQKEFEKVR
+638 SLQIEFEKLR
-648 DEFVDLLDLQMN
+648 EEFLDFLDLQISKGME
-660 KAKDV
+660 V

-672 KVFSPQNHQKQHN
+672 KVFIPQHNKQH
-685 YNHNKNK
+685 NHNKNK

>member
-12 FKSHI
+12 FKSNI
-17 SDVVEFLCVNGY
+17 SIVVEFLRVNGY
-29 ECEEDPEMEFSNEVV
+29 ECDEDPEVEFSSEVL
-44 EFIENNFPAFLSER
+44 EFIENNLPAFLFEK
-58 NKENQKQAP
+58 NKESQKQTP
-67 KKKEKSSD
+67 KQKDKSKDVS
-75 SILSEQ
+75 SGAQ

-90 SASKEKKLIERIIGF
+90 SASKEKKLIERIVGF
-105 TEFDWH
+105 TEFEWN

-164 ILLKAINDLKADK
+164 ILLKAIKDLKADK

-209 DLYVDNIGVA
+209 DLYIDSIGVS
-219 KEKVKEIFSN
+219 KEKVKAIFSN
-229 LKSEKQATFNKDFL
+229 IKSEKTPNFDKDFL

-265 KNFLLQKCT
+265 KNFLLQECT

-280 YKARVWVVL
+280 FKAKVWVVL

-319 KQDEIKAELLERLVK
+319 QQDELKSELLERLVK
-334 VDDEI
+334 VDDDI

-348 EQVEIEQALI
+348 EQVEIEQVLI
-358 HKQEEIDEAINNQ
+358 HKQEEIEDAITRQ
-371 DTTKIKEI
+371 DAVKIKEI
-379 EKEVESIKRHFNS
+379 EKEVEVIKRHFNS

-426 PFIKDYLRKGGRVYI
+426 PFIKEYLRKGGRVYI
-441 AYSENESYGGE
+441 AYSENESFGGE
-452 DMVQEESKKLLTEL
+452 DMVQEESKKLLAEL

-481 YKNVWLVKEDNKN
+481 YKNVWLIRKDKEN

-527 ELEEQYF
+527 ELEEQYL

-541 LKYINSAI
+541 LKYINAAI
-549 EDFNT
+549 DDFNI
-554 LCNNPPT
+554 LCQNPPA

-566 YLQKLRTV
+566 YLQKLRKVENT
-574 DNSKLKPFKGIG
+574 KLSPFKGIG
-586 VEEFDGALASLEN
+586 VMEFDSALGLLAE
-599 TKTENLDYYR
+599 TKTENLNHYR
-609 KIFFENEIER
+609 KIFFESEIER
-619 FEKQAN
+619 YKKLVI
-625 ELSQKPISIDRKK
+625 ELSQKPLSPDRKK
-638 NLQKEFEKVR
+638 SMQIEFEKLR
-648 DEFVDLLDLQMN
+648 EEFLDFLDLQIS
-660 KAKDV
+660 KGTEV

-672 KVFSPQNHQKQHN
+672 KVFIPQHNKQH
-685 YNHNKNK
+685 NHNKNK

>member
-12 FKSHI
+12 FKSNI
-17 SDVVEFLCVNGY
+17 SIVVEFLRVNGY
-29 ECEEDPEMEFSNEVV
+29 ECDEDPEVEFSSEVL
-44 EFIENNFPAFLSER
+44 EFIENNLPAFLFEK
-58 NKENQKQAP
+58 NKESQKQTS
-67 KKKEKSSD
+67 KQKDKSKDVS
-75 SILSEQ
+75 SGAQ

-90 SASKEKKLIERIIGF
+90 SASKEKKLIERIVGF
-105 TEFDWH
+105 TEFEWN

-164 ILLKAINDLKADK
+164 ILLKAIKDLKADK

-209 DLYVDNIGVA
+209 DLYIDSIGVS
-219 KEKVKEIFSN
+219 KEKVKAIFSN
-229 LKSEKQATFNKDFL
+229 IKSEKTPNFDKDFL

-265 KNFLLQKCT
+265 KNFLLQECT

-280 YKARVWVVL
+280 FKAKVWVVL

-319 KQDEIKAELLERLVK
+319 QQDELKSELLERLVK
-334 VDDEI
+334 VDDDI

-348 EQVEIEQALI
+348 EQVEIEQVLI
-358 HKQEEIDEAINNQ
+358 HKQEEIEDAITRQ
-371 DTTKIKEI
+371 DAVKIKEI
-379 EKEVESIKRHFNS
+379 EKEVEVIKRHFNS

-426 PFIKDYLRKGGRVYI
+426 PFIKEYLRKGGRVYI
-441 AYSENESYGGE
+441 AYSENESFGGE
-452 DMVQEESKKLLTEL
+452 DMVQEESKKLLAEL

-481 YKNVWLVKEDNKN
+481 YKNVWLIRKDKEN

-527 ELEEQYF
+527 ELEEQYL

-541 LKYINSAI
+541 LKYINAAI
-549 EDFNT
+549 DDFNI
-554 LCNNPPT
+554 LCQNPPA

-566 YLQKLRTV
+566 YLQKLRKVENT
-574 DNSKLKPFKGIG
+574 KLLPFKGIG
-586 VEEFDGALASLEN
+586 VIEFDSALGLLEE
-599 TKTENLDYYR
+599 TKTENLNLYR
-609 KIFFENEIER
+609 KIFFKSEIER
-619 FEKQAN
+619 YKKLVI
-625 ELSQKPISIDRKK
+625 ELSQKPLSQDRKK
-638 NLQKEFEKVR
+638 SMQIEFEKLR
-648 DEFVDLLDLQMN
+648 EEFLDFLDLQIS
-660 KAKDV
+660 KGTEV

-672 KVFSPQNHQKQHN
+672 KVFIPQHNKQH
-685 YNHNKNK
+685 NHNKNK

>member
-12 FKSHI
+12 FKSNI
-17 SDVVEFLCVNGY
+17 SIVVEFLRVNGY
-29 ECEEDPEMEFSNEVV
+29 ECDEDPEVEFSSEVL
-44 EFIENNFPAFLSER
+44 EFIENNLPAFLFEK
-58 NKENQKQAP
+58 NKESQKQTP
-67 KKKEKSSD
+67 KQKDKSKDVS
-75 SILSEQ
+75 SGAQ

-90 SASKEKKLIERIIGF
+90 SASKEKKLIERIVGF
-105 TEFDWH
+105 TEFEWN

-151 LGFDIQKDPAEND
+151 LGFDIQKDHAEND
-164 ILLKAINDLKADK
+164 ILLKAIKDLKADK

-209 DLYVDNIGVA
+209 DLYIDSIGVS
-219 KEKVKEIFSN
+219 KEKVKAIFSN
-229 LKSEKQATFNKDFL
+229 IKSEKTPNFDKDFL

-265 KNFLLQKCT
+265 KNFLLQECT

-280 YKARVWVVL
+280 FKAKVWVVL

-319 KQDEIKAELLERLVK
+319 QQDELKSELLERLVK
-334 VDDEI
+334 VDDDI

-348 EQVEIEQALI
+348 EQVEIEQVLI
-358 HKQEEIDEAINNQ
+358 HKQEEIEDAITRQ
-371 DTTKIKEI
+371 DAVKIKEI
-379 EKEVESIKRHFNS
+379 EKEVEAIKRHFNS

-426 PFIKDYLRKGGRVYI
+426 PFIKEYLRKGGRVYI
-441 AYSENESYGGE
+441 AYSENESFGGE
-452 DMVQEESKKLLTEL
+452 DMVQEESKKLLAEL

-481 YKNVWLVKEDNKN
+481 YKNVWLIRKDKEN

-527 ELEEQYF
+527 ELEEQYL

-541 LKYINSAI
+541 LKYINAAI
-549 EDFNT
+549 DDFNI
-554 LCNNPPT
+554 LCQNPPA

-566 YLQKLRTV
+566 YLQKLRKVENT
-574 DNSKLKPFKGIG
+574 KLLPFKGIG
-586 VEEFDGALASLEN
+586 VIEFDSALGLLEE
-599 TKTENLDYYR
+599 TKTENLNLYR
-609 KIFFENEIER
+609 KIFFESEIER
-619 FEKQAN
+619 YKKLVI
-625 ELSQKPISIDRKK
+625 ELSQKPLSQDRKK
-638 NLQKEFEKVR
+638 SMQIEFEKLR
-648 DEFVDLLDLQMN
+648 EEFLDFLDLQIS
-660 KAKDV
+660 KGTEV

-672 KVFSPQNHQKQHN
+672 KVFIPQHNKQH
-685 YNHNKNK
+685 NHNKNK

>member
-12 FKSHI
+12 FKSNI
-17 SDVVEFLCVNGY
+17 SVVVDFLRVNGY
-29 ECEEDPEMEFSNEVV
+29 ECEEDPEVEFSSEVA

-58 NKENQKQAP
+58 NKDLQKKTTNQ
-67 KKKEKSSD
+67 KEKSKNAS
-75 SILSEQ
+75 SGEQ

-105 TEFDWH
+105 TEFEWN
-111 YTIAKFKGTCSQPVD
+111 YTIVKFKGTCSQPVD

-141 QMSAEKIGNI
+141 QMSAEKIGSI
-151 LGFDIQKDPAEND
+151 LGFDIQKDPAENE
-164 ILLKAINDLKADK
+164 ILLKAIKDLKADK

-182 ESILWLTDVGIEY
+182 ESILWLTDLGIEY
-195 AKNGVKFSTFTRDF
+195 AKNGVKFSTFSRNF
-209 DLYVDNIGVA
+209 DLYIDSIGVS
-219 KEKVKEIFSN
+219 KENVKDIFSN
-229 LKSEKQATFNKDFL
+229 LKSEKKTNFNKDFL

-265 KNFLLQKCT
+265 KNFLLQECT
-274 PVGAEG
+274 PTGADG
-280 YKARVWVVL
+280 FKAKVWVVL

-319 KQDEIKAELLERLVK
+319 KQEELKSELLERLVK

-339 EFTNEEKQK
+339 EFTSEEKQK
-348 EQVEIEQALI
+348 EQVEIEQTLI
-358 HKQEEIDEAINNQ
+358 HKQEEIEEAITRQ
-371 DTTKIKEI
+371 DAVKIKEI
-379 EKEVESIKRHFNS
+379 EKEVEAIKRHFNS

-404 TTSDTILIQSPWVRD
+404 TTSDTIIIQSPWVRD

-426 PFIKDYLRKGGRVYI
+426 PFIKEYLRKGGRVYI
-441 AYSENESYGGE
+441 AYSENESFSGE
-452 DMVQEESKKLLTEL
+452 DMVQEESKKLLAEL
-466 DKNLNFYCCELPAFH
+466 DKSLNFYCCELPAFH
-481 YKNVWLVKEDNKN
+481 YKNVWLIRKDKEN

-527 ELEEQYF
+527 ELEEQYL

-541 LKYINSAI
+541 LKYINAAI
-549 EDFNT
+549 DNFNI
-554 LCNNPPT
+554 LCQNPPA

-566 YLQKLRTV
+566 YLQKLRRVENT
-574 DNSKLKPFKGIG
+574 KLSPFKGIG
-586 VEEFDGALASLEN
+586 VMEFDSALVLLEE
-599 TKTENLDYYR
+599 TKTENLNHYR
-609 KIFFENEIER
+609 KIFFESEIER
-619 FEKQAN
+619 YKKLVI
-625 ELSQKPISIDRKK
+625 ELSQKPLSPDRKK
-638 NLQKEFEKVR
+638 SMQIEFEKLR
-648 DEFVDLLDLQMN
+648 EEFLDFLDLQIS
-660 KAKDV
+660 KGTEV

-672 KVFSPQNHQKQHN
+672 KVFIPQHQKQH
-685 YNHNKNK
+685 NHNKNK

>member
-12 FKSHI
+12 FKSNI
-17 SDVVEFLCVNGY
+17 SIVVEFLRVNGY
-29 ECEEDPEMEFSNEVV
+29 ECEEDPEVEFSIEVV
-44 EFIENNFPAFLSER
+44 EFIENNLPAFLFEK
-58 NKENQKQAP
+58 NKESQKQTP
-67 KKKEKSSD
+67 KQKDKSKDVS
-75 SILSEQ
+75 SGAQ

-90 SASKEKKLIERIIGF
+90 SASKEKKLIERIVGF
-105 TEFDWH
+105 TEFEWN

-164 ILLKAINDLKADK
+164 ILLKAIKDLKADK

-209 DLYVDNIGVA
+209 DLYIDSIGVS
-219 KEKVKEIFSN
+219 KEKVKAIFSN
-229 LKSEKQATFNKDFL
+229 IKSEKTPNFDKDFL

-265 KNFLLQKCT
+265 KNFLLQECT

-280 YKARVWVVL
+280 FKAKVWVVL

-319 KQDEIKAELLERLVK
+319 QQDELKSELLERLVK
-334 VDDEI
+334 VDDDI

-348 EQVEIEQALI
+348 EQVEIEQVLI
-358 HKQEEIDEAINNQ
+358 HKQEEIEDAITRQ
-371 DTTKIKEI
+371 DAVKIKEI
-379 EKEVESIKRHFNS
+379 EKEVEAIKRHFNS

-426 PFIKDYLRKGGRVYI
+426 PFIKEYLRKGGRVYI
-441 AYSENESYGGE
+441 AYSENESFGGE
-452 DMVQEESKKLLTEL
+452 DMVQEESKKLLAEL

-481 YKNVWLVKEDNKN
+481 YKNVWLIRKDKEN

-527 ELEEQYF
+527 ELEEQYL
-534 EVFKKFG
+534 EVFKRFG
-541 LKYINSAI
+541 LKYINAAI
-549 EDFNT
+549 DDFNI
-554 LCNNPPT
+554 LCQNPPA

-566 YLQKLRTV
+566 YLQKLRKVENT
-574 DNSKLKPFKGIG
+574 KLLPFKGIG
-586 VEEFDGALASLEN
+586 VMEFDSALGLLED
-599 TKTENLDYYR
+599 TKTENLNHYR
-609 KIFFENEIER
+609 KIFFESEIER
-619 FEKQAN
+619 YKKLVI
-625 ELSQKPISIDRKK
+625 ELSQKPLSQDRKK
-638 NLQKEFEKVR
+638 SMKIEFEKLR
-648 DEFVDLLDLQMN
+648 EEFLDFLDLQISKGME
-660 KAKDV
+660 V

-672 KVFSPQNHQKQHN
+672 KVFISQHQKQH
-685 YNHNKNK
+685 NHNKNK

>member
-17 SDVVEFLCVNGY
+17 SDVVEFLRVNGY
-29 ECEEDPEMEFSNEVV
+29 ECEEDPEVEFSNEVV

-58 NKENQKQAP
+58 NKENLKQTP
-67 KKKEKSSD
+67 KKKEKSND
-75 SILSEQ
+75 SISSEQ
-81 IPLELKIIE
+81 VPLELKIIE

-141 QMSAEKIGNI
+141 QMSAEQIGNI

-164 ILLKAINDLKADK
+164 ILLKAIKDLKADK

-229 LKSEKQATFNKDFL
+229 LKSEKQATYNKDFL
-243 PKNIEEV
+243 PKNSEEV
-250 KPIAELQAPEIHFPK
+250 KPLAELQAPEIHFPK
-265 KNFLLQKCT
+265 KNFLLQECNPT
-274 PVGAEG
+274 GAEG
-280 YKARVWVVL
+280 YKAKVWVVL
-289 LENFRDNTLRA
+289 LENFRDNTMRA

-308 KVIDTLSEALD
+308 KVIDALSEALD

-441 AYSENESYGGE
+441 AYSENESFGGE
-452 DMVQEESKKLLTEL
+452 DMVQEESKKLLAEL

-599 TKTENLDYYR
+599 TKTENLNYYR

-619 FEKQAN
+619 FEKQVN

-660 KAKDV
+660 KEKDV
-665 TDMINNL
+665 TDIINNL
-672 KVFSPQNHQKQHN
+672 KVFSPQIHQKQHN
-685 YNHNKNK
+685 HNHNKNK
-692 KRR
+692 KRK

>member
-12 FKSHI
+12 FKSNI
-17 SDVVEFLCVNGY
+17 SIVVEFLRVNGY
-29 ECEEDPEMEFSNEVV
+29 ECEEDPEVEFSIEVV
-44 EFIENNFPAFLSER
+44 EFIENNLPAFLFEK
-58 NKENQKQAP
+58 NKESQKQTP
-67 KKKEKSSD
+67 KHKDKSKDVS
-75 SILSEQ
+75 SGAH

-90 SASKEKKLIERIIGF
+90 SASKEKKLIERIVGF
-105 TEFDWH
+105 TEFEWN

-164 ILLKAINDLKADK
+164 ILLKAIKDLKADK

-209 DLYVDNIGVA
+209 DLYIDSIGVS

-229 LKSEKQATFNKDFL
+229 IKSEKTPNFDKDFL

-265 KNFLLQKCT
+265 KNFLLQECT

-280 YKARVWVVL
+280 FKAKVWVVL

-319 KQDEIKAELLERLVK
+319 KQDELKSELLERLVK

-358 HKQEEIDEAINNQ
+358 HKQEEIDEAITRQ
-371 DTTKIKEI
+371 DADKIKEI
-379 EKEVESIKRHFNS
+379 EKEVEAIKRHFNS

-426 PFIKDYLRKGGRVYI
+426 PFIKEYLRKGGRVYI
-441 AYSENESYGGE
+441 AYSENESFGGE
-452 DMVQEESKKLLTEL
+452 DMVQEESKKLLAEL

-481 YKNVWLVKEDNKN
+481 YKNVWLIRKDKEN

-527 ELEEQYF
+527 ELEEQYL

-541 LKYINSAI
+541 LKYINAAI
-549 EDFNT
+549 DDFNI
-554 LCNNPPT
+554 LCQNPPAI
-561 KIDRD
+561 IDRD
-566 YLQKLRTV
+566 YLQKLRKVENT
-574 DNSKLKPFKGIG
+574 KLSPFKGIG
-586 VEEFDGALASLEN
+586 VIEFDSALGLLEE
-599 TKTENLDYYR
+599 TKTENLNHYR
-609 KIFFENEIER
+609 KIFFESEIER
-619 FEKQAN
+619 YKKLVI
-625 ELSQKPISIDRKK
+625 ELSQKPLSPDRKK
-638 NLQKEFEKVR
+638 SMQIEFEKLR
-648 DEFVDLLDLQMN
+648 EEFLDFLDLQIS
-660 KAKDV
+660 KGTEV

-672 KVFSPQNHQKQHN
+672 KVFIPQHNKQH
-685 YNHNKNK
+685 NHNKNK

>member
-12 FKSHI
+12 FKSNI
-17 SDVVEFLCVNGY
+17 SIVVEFLRVNGY
-29 ECEEDPEMEFSNEVV
+29 ECEEDPEVEFSNEVV
-44 EFIENNFPAFLSER
+44 EFIENNFPAFLFER
-58 NKENQKQAP
+58 NKESQKQSP
-67 KKKEKSSD
+67 KQKDKSKDVISG
-75 SILSEQ
+75 EQ

-90 SASKEKKLIERIIGF
+90 SASKEKKLIERIVGF
-105 TEFDWH
+105 TEFEWN

-126 FNLFDEVLCDLLLTE
+126 FNLFDEVICDLLLTE

-164 ILLKAINDLKADK
+164 ILLKAIKDLKADK

-195 AKNGVKFSTFTRDF
+195 AKNGVKFSTFTREF
-209 DLYVDNIGVA
+209 DLYTDSIGVSR
-219 KEKVKEIFSN
+219 ENVKEIFSN
-229 LKSEKQATFNKDFL
+229 LKSEKTPNFNKDSL

-265 KNFLLQKCT
+265 KNFLLQECT

-280 YKARVWVVL
+280 FKARVWVVL

-319 KQDEIKAELLERLVK
+319 KQDELKSELLERLVK
-334 VDDEI
+334 VDDDI

-358 HKQEEIDEAINNQ
+358 HKQEEIEDAITRQ
-371 DTTKIKEI
+371 DAVKLKEI
-379 EKEVESIKRHFNS
+379 EKEVEAIKRHFNS

-426 PFIKDYLRKGGRVYI
+426 PFIKEYLRKGGRVYI
-441 AYSENESYGGE
+441 AYSENESFGGE
-452 DMVQEESKKLLTEL
+452 DMVQEESKKLLAEL

-481 YKNVWLVKEDNKN
+481 YKNVWLIKKDKEN

-527 ELEEQYF
+527 ELEEQYL

-541 LKYINSAI
+541 LKYINAAI
-549 EDFNT
+549 DDFNI
-554 LCNNPPT
+554 LCQNPPA

-566 YLQKLRTV
+566 YLQKLRKVENT
-574 DNSKLKPFKGIG
+574 KLSPFKGIG
-586 VEEFDGALASLEN
+586 VIEFDRALGLLEE
-599 TKTENLDYYR
+599 TKTENLNHYR
-609 KIFFENEIER
+609 KIFFESEIER
-619 FEKQAN
+619 YKKLVI
-625 ELSQKPISIDRKK
+625 ELSQKPLSPDRKK
-638 NLQKEFEKVR
+638 SMQIEFEKLR
-648 DEFVDLLDLQMN
+648 EEFLDFLDLQIS
-660 KAKDV
+660 KGTEV
-665 TDMINNL
+665 TDMIYNL
-672 KVFSPQNHQKQHN
+672 KVFIPQHQKQH
-685 YNHNKNK
+685 NHNKNK

>member
-12 FKSHI
+12 FKSNI
-17 SDVVEFLCVNGY
+17 SVVVEFLRVNGY
-29 ECEEDPEMEFSNEVV
+29 ECEEDSEVEFSSELT
-44 EFIENNFPAFLSER
+44 EFIENNLPAFLSER
-58 NKENQKQAP
+58 YKENLKQAP
-67 KKKEKSSD
+67 KKKEKSTD
-75 SILSEQ
+75 TIPKEQ
-81 IPLELKIIE
+81 VPLELKIID

-164 ILLKAINDLKADK
+164 ILLKAIKDLKADK

-182 ESILWLTDVGIEY
+182 ESILWLTDIGIEY

-209 DLYVDNIGVA
+209 DLYTDSIGVA
-219 KEKVKEIFSN
+219 KEKVKEVFSN
-229 LKSEKQATFNKDFL
+229 LKSEKQATFNKDSL
-243 PKNIEEV
+243 PRNTEEV
-250 KPIAELQAPEIHFPK
+250 KPLAELQAPEIHFPK
-265 KNFLLQKCT
+265 KNFLLQECT
-274 PVGAEG
+274 PTGAEG
-280 YKARVWVVL
+280 FSAKVWVVL
-289 LENFRDNTLRA
+289 LENFRDNTMRA

-308 KVIDTLSEALD
+308 KVIDALSEALN

-339 EFTNEEKQK
+339 EFTNEEKQQ

-379 EKEVESIKRHFNS
+379 EKEIESIKRHFNS

-441 AYSENESYGGE
+441 AFSENESFGGE
-452 DMVQEESKKLLTEL
+452 DMVQEESKKLLAEL

-481 YKNVWLVKEDNKN
+481 YKNVWLVKKDNKN

-527 ELEEQYF
+527 ELEEQYLD
-534 EVFKKFG
+534 VFKKFG
-541 LKYINSAI
+541 LKYINYAI
-549 EDFNT
+549 DDFNI
-554 LCNNPPT
+554 LCQNPPA

-566 YLQKLRTV
+566 YLQKLRKVENT
-574 DNSKLKPFKGIG
+574 KLSPFKGIG
-586 VEEFDGALASLEN
+586 VIEFDSALGLLEE
-599 TKTENLDYYR
+599 TKTENLNHYR
-609 KIFFENEIER
+609 KIFFESEIER
-619 FEKQAN
+619 YKKQVI
-625 ELSQKPISIDRKK
+625 ELSQKPLSPDRKK
-638 NLQKEFEKVR
+638 SLQNEFEKLR
-648 DEFVDLLDLQMN
+648 EEFLDFLDMQTS
-660 KAKDV
+660 KCKDV

-672 KVFSPQNHQKQHN
+672 KVFIPQHQKQH
-685 YNHNKNK
+685 NHNKNK

>member
-12 FKSHI
+12 FKSNI
-17 SDVVEFLCVNGY
+17 SIVVEFLRVNGY
-29 ECEEDPEMEFSNEVV
+29 ECEEDPEVEFSIEVV
-44 EFIENNFPAFLSER
+44 EFIENNLPAFLFEK
-58 NKENQKQAP
+58 NKESQKQTP
-67 KKKEKSSD
+67 KHKDKSKDVS
-75 SILSEQ
+75 SGAL

-90 SASKEKKLIERIIGF
+90 SASKEKKLIERIVGF
-105 TEFDWH
+105 TEFEWN

-164 ILLKAINDLKADK
+164 ILLKAIKDLKTDK

-209 DLYVDNIGVA
+209 DLYIDSIGVS

-229 LKSEKQATFNKDFL
+229 IKSEKTPNFDKDFL

-265 KNFLLQKCT
+265 KNFLLQECT

-280 YKARVWVVL
+280 FKAKVWVVL
-289 LENFRDNTLRA
+289 LENFRNNTLRA

-319 KQDEIKAELLERLVK
+319 KQDELKSELLERLVK
-334 VDDEI
+334 VDDDI

-358 HKQEEIDEAINNQ
+358 HKQEEIEDAITRQ
-371 DTTKIKEI
+371 DAVKIKEI
-379 EKEVESIKRHFNS
+379 EKEVEAIKRHFNS

-426 PFIKDYLRKGGRVYI
+426 PFIKEYLRKGGRVYI
-441 AYSENESYGGE
+441 AYSENESFGGE
-452 DMVQEESKKLLTEL
+452 DMVQEESKKLLAEL

-481 YKNVWLVKEDNKN
+481 YKNVWLIRKDKEN

-527 ELEEQYF
+527 ELEEQYL

-541 LKYINSAI
+541 LKYINAAI
-549 EDFNT
+549 DDFNI
-554 LCNNPPT
+554 LCQNPPA

-566 YLQKLRTV
+566 YLQKLRKVENT
-574 DNSKLKPFKGIG
+574 KLSPFKGIG
-586 VEEFDGALASLEN
+586 VIEFDSALGLLEE
-599 TKTENLDYYR
+599 TKTENLNHYR
-609 KIFFENEIER
+609 KIFFESEIER
-619 FEKQAN
+619 YKKIVI
-625 ELSQKPISIDRKK
+625 ELSQKPLSPDRKK
-638 NLQKEFEKVR
+638 SMQIEFEKLR
-648 DEFVDLLDLQMN
+648 EEFLDFLDLQIS
-660 KAKDV
+660 KGTEV

-672 KVFSPQNHQKQHN
+672 KVFIPQHNKQH
-685 YNHNKNK
+685 NHNKNK

>member
-7 KIARD
+7 KITRD

-17 SDVVEFLCVNGY
+17 SDVADFLRINGY
-29 ECEEDPEMEFSNEVV
+29 DCDENPDEEFSSEVV
-44 EFIENNFPAFLSER
+44 EFIENNFPAFLSDR
-58 NKENQKQAP
+58 NKESQKQTP
-67 KKKEKSSD
+67 KKKINEVSSG
-75 SILSEQ
+75 EQ

-105 TEFDWH
+105 TEYDWS
-111 YTIAKFKGTCSQPVD
+111 YSIAKFKGTCSQPVD

-141 QMSAEKIGNI
+141 QMSAERIGNI

-164 ILLKAINDLKADK
+164 ILLKAIKDLKADK

-195 AKNGVKFSTFTRDF
+195 AKNGVKFSTFTRSF
-209 DLYVDNIGVA
+209 DLYIDEIGVA
-219 KEKVKEIFSN
+219 REKVKEIFSN
-229 LKSEKQATFNKDFL
+229 LKSEKQLTFNKDFL

-250 KPIAELQAPEIHFPK
+250 KPLAELQAPEIHFPK
-265 KNFLLQKCT
+265 KNFLLQECNPT
-274 PVGAEG
+274 GVEG
-280 YKARVWVVL
+280 FKAKVWVVL
-289 LENFRDNTLRA
+289 LENFRDNTMRA

-308 KVIDTLSEALD
+308 KVIDALSEALD
-319 KQDEIKAELLERLVK
+319 KQNEIKSELLERLVK

-358 HKQEEIDEAINNQ
+358 HKQEEIDEAINQQ
-371 DTTKIKEI
+371 DTSKIKEI
-379 EKEVESIKRHFNS
+379 EKEVESIKKHFNS

-426 PFIKDYLRKGGRVYI
+426 PFIKEYLRKGGRVYI
-441 AYSENESYGGE
+441 AYSENESFGGE
-452 DMVQEESKKLLTEL
+452 EMVQEESKKLLSEL

-481 YKNVWLVKEDNKN
+481 YKNVWLIRKDKKN

-549 EDFNT
+549 DDFNT
-554 LCNNPPT
+554 LCQNPPA

-566 YLQKLRTV
+566 YLQKLRKVENT
-574 DNSKLKPFKGIG
+574 KLTPFKGIG
-586 VEEFDGALASLEN
+586 VREFDSALGILED
-599 TKTENLDYYR
+599 TKIENLNYYR
-609 KIFFENEIER
+609 KTFFESEIER
-619 FEKQAN
+619 YKKQVV
-625 ELSQKPISIDRKK
+625 ELSQKPLSPDRKRS
-638 NLQKEFEKVR
+638 LQNEFDKLR
-648 DEFVDLLDLQMN
+648 DEFVDFLDLQMS
-660 KAKDV
+660 KGIEV
-665 TDMINNL
+665 TDMISGL
-672 KVFSPQNHQKQHN
+672 KVFNPQNHQKQN
-685 YNHNKNK
+685 NNNRN
-692 KRR
+692 KRRR

>member
-12 FKSHI
+12 FKSNI
-17 SDVVEFLCVNGY
+17 SIVVEFLRVNGY
-29 ECEEDPEMEFSNEVV
+29 ECDEDPEVEFSSEVL
-44 EFIENNFPAFLSER
+44 EFIENNLPAFLFEK
-58 NKENQKQAP
+58 NKESQKQTP
-67 KKKEKSSD
+67 KQKDKSKDVS
-75 SILSEQ
+75 SGAQ

-90 SASKEKKLIERIIGF
+90 SASKEKKLIERIVGF
-105 TEFDWH
+105 TEFEWN

-164 ILLKAINDLKADK
+164 ILLKAIKDLKADK

-209 DLYVDNIGVA
+209 DLYIDSIGVS
-219 KEKVKEIFSN
+219 KEKVKAIFSN
-229 LKSEKQATFNKDFL
+229 IKSEKTPNFDKDFL

-265 KNFLLQKCT
+265 KNFLLQECT

-280 YKARVWVVL
+280 FKAKVWVVL

-319 KQDEIKAELLERLVK
+319 QQDELKSELLERLVK
-334 VDDEI
+334 VDDDI

-348 EQVEIEQALI
+348 EQVEIEQVLI
-358 HKQEEIDEAINNQ
+358 HKQEEIEDAITRQ
-371 DTTKIKEI
+371 DAVKIKEI
-379 EKEVESIKRHFNS
+379 EKEVEAIKRHFNS

-426 PFIKDYLRKGGRVYI
+426 PFIKEYLRKGGRVYI
-441 AYSENESYGGE
+441 AYSENESFGGE
-452 DMVQEESKKLLTEL
+452 DMVQEESKKLLAEL

-481 YKNVWLVKEDNKN
+481 YKNVWLIRKDKEN

-527 ELEEQYF
+527 ELEEQYL

-541 LKYINSAI
+541 LKYINAAI
-549 EDFNT
+549 DDFNI
-554 LCNNPPT
+554 LCQNPPA

-566 YLQKLRTV
+566 YLQKLRKVENT
-574 DNSKLKPFKGIG
+574 KLSPFKGIG
-586 VEEFDGALASLEN
+586 VMEFDSALRLLEE
-599 TKTENLDYYR
+599 TKTENLNHYR
-609 KIFFENEIER
+609 KIFFESEIER
-619 FEKQAN
+619 YKKLVI
-625 ELSQKPISIDRKK
+625 ELSQKPLSPYRKK
-638 NLQKEFEKVR
+638 SVQIEFEKLR
-648 DEFVDLLDLQMN
+648 EEFLDFLDLQIN
-660 KAKDV
+660 KGTEV

-672 KVFSPQNHQKQHN
+672 KVFISQHQKQH
-685 YNHNKNK
+685 NHNKNK

>member
-12 FKSHI
+12 FKSNI
-17 SDVVEFLCVNGY
+17 SIVVEFLRVNGY
-29 ECEEDPEMEFSNEVV
+29 ECEEDPEVEFSSEVL
-44 EFIENNFPAFLSER
+44 EFIENNLPAFLFEK
-58 NKENQKQAP
+58 NKESQKQTP
-67 KKKEKSSD
+67 KQKDKSKDVS
-75 SILSEQ
+75 SGAQ

-90 SASKEKKLIERIIGF
+90 SASKEKKLIERIVGF
-105 TEFDWH
+105 TEFEWN

-164 ILLKAINDLKADK
+164 ILLKAIKDLKADK

-209 DLYVDNIGVA
+209 DLYIDSIGVS

-229 LKSEKQATFNKDFL
+229 IKSEKTPNFDKDFL

-265 KNFLLQKCT
+265 KNFLLQECT

-319 KQDEIKAELLERLVK
+319 QQDELKSELLERLVK
-334 VDDEI
+334 VDDDI

-348 EQVEIEQALI
+348 EQVEIEQVLI
-358 HKQEEIDEAINNQ
+358 HKQEEIEDAITRQ
-371 DTTKIKEI
+371 DAVKIKEI
-379 EKEVESIKRHFNS
+379 EKEVEAIKRHFNS

-426 PFIKDYLRKGGRVYI
+426 PFIKEYLRKGGRVYI
-441 AYSENESYGGE
+441 AYSENESFGGE
-452 DMVQEESKKLLTEL
+452 DMVQEESKKLLAEL

-481 YKNVWLVKEDNKN
+481 YKNVWLIRKDKEN

-527 ELEEQYF
+527 ELEEQYL
-534 EVFKKFG
+534 EVFKRFG
-541 LKYINSAI
+541 LKYINAAI
-549 EDFNT
+549 DDFNI
-554 LCNNPPT
+554 LCQNPPA

-566 YLQKLRTV
+566 YLQKLIIVENT
-574 DNSKLKPFKGIG
+574 KLLPFKGIG
-586 VEEFDGALASLEN
+586 VMEFDSALGLLED
-599 TKTENLDYYR
+599 TKTENLNHYR
-609 KIFFENEIER
+609 KIFFESEIER
-619 FEKQAN
+619 YKKLVI
-625 ELSQKPISIDRKK
+625 ELSQKPLSQDRKK
-638 NLQKEFEKVR
+638 SLQIEFEKLR
-648 DEFVDLLDLQMN
+648 EEFLDFLDLQIS
-660 KAKDV
+660 KGTEV

-672 KVFSPQNHQKQHN
+672 KVFIPQHNKQH
-685 YNHNKNK
+685 NHNKNK

>member
-1 MKKRLS
+1 VKKRLS
-7 KIARD
+7 KITRD
-12 FKSHI
+12 FKSNI
-17 SDVVEFLCVNGY
+17 SVVVEFLRVNGY
-29 ECEEDPEMEFSNEVV
+29 ECDEDPEVEFSSEVA

-58 NKENQKQAP
+58 SKENQRQAP
-67 KKKEKSSD
+67 KKNEKNND
-75 SILSEQ
+75 TIPSEQ

-105 TEFDWH
+105 TEFDWN
-111 YTIAKFKGTCSQPVD
+111 YTVAKFKGTCSQPVD
-126 FNLFDEVLCDLLLTE
+126 FNLFDEVICDLLLTE

-164 ILLKAINDLKADK
+164 ILLKAIKDLKADK

-209 DLYVDNIGVA
+209 DLYIDSIGVS
-219 KEKVKEIFSN
+219 KENVKEVFRN
-229 LKSEKQATFNKDFL
+229 LKSEKTSNFNKDIL
-243 PKNIEEV
+243 PKNVEDV

-265 KNFLLQKCT
+265 KNFLLQECSPT
-274 PVGAEG
+274 GAEG
-280 YKARVWVVL
+280 YKAKVWVVL

-308 KVIDTLSEALD
+308 KIIDTLSEALD
-319 KQDEIKAELLERLVK
+319 KQEELKSELLERLVK

-339 EFTNEEKQK
+339 EFTNEGKQK

-358 HKQEEIDEAINNQ
+358 HKQEEIEEAITRQ
-371 DTTKIKEI
+371 DTVKIKEI
-379 EKEVESIKRHFNS
+379 EKEVEAIKRHFNS

-426 PFIKDYLRKGGRVYI
+426 PFIKEYLRKGGRVYI
-441 AYSENESYGGE
+441 AYSENESFGGE
-452 DMVQEESKKLLTEL
+452 DMVQEESKKLLAEL

-481 YKNVWLVKEDNKN
+481 YKNVWLIRKDKEN

-527 ELEEQYF
+527 ELEEQYL

-549 EDFNT
+549 DDFNT
-554 LCNNPPT
+554 LCQNPPA

-566 YLQKLRTV
+566 YLQKLRKVENT
-574 DNSKLKPFKGIG
+574 KLSPFKGIG
-586 VEEFDGALASLEN
+586 VMEFDSALGLLEE
-599 TKTENLDYYR
+599 TKTENLNHYR
-609 KIFFENEIER
+609 KIFFESEIER
-619 FEKQAN
+619 YKKQVI
-625 ELSQKPISIDRKK
+625 ELSQKPLSPDRKK
-638 NLQKEFEKVR
+638 SLQNEYEKLRQEFL
-648 DEFVDLLDLQMN
+648 DFLDLQIS
-660 KAKDV
+660 KGTEV
-665 TDMINNL
+665 TDMINSL
-672 KVFSPQNHQKQHN
+672 KVFIPQHQKQ

>member
-12 FKSHI
+12 FKSNI
-17 SDVVEFLCVNGY
+17 SIVVEFLRVNGY
-29 ECEEDPEMEFSNEVV
+29 ECDEDPEVEFSSEVL
-44 EFIENNFPAFLSER
+44 EFIENNLPAFLFEK
-58 NKENQKQAP
+58 NKESQKQTP
-67 KKKEKSSD
+67 KQKDKSKDVS
-75 SILSEQ
+75 SGAQ

-90 SASKEKKLIERIIGF
+90 SASKEKKLIERIVGF
-105 TEFDWH
+105 TEFEWN

-164 ILLKAINDLKADK
+164 ILLKAIKDLKADK

-209 DLYVDNIGVA
+209 DLYIDSIGVS
-219 KEKVKEIFSN
+219 KEKVKAILSN
-229 LKSEKQATFNKDFL
+229 IKSEKAPNFDKDFL

-265 KNFLLQKCT
+265 KNFLLQECT

-280 YKARVWVVL
+280 FKAKVWVVL

-319 KQDEIKAELLERLVK
+319 QQDELKSELLERLVK
-334 VDDEI
+334 VDDDI

-348 EQVEIEQALI
+348 EQVEIEQVLI
-358 HKQEEIDEAINNQ
+358 HKQEEIEDAITRQ
-371 DTTKIKEI
+371 DAVKIKEI
-379 EKEVESIKRHFNS
+379 EKEVEVIKRHFNS

-426 PFIKDYLRKGGRVYI
+426 PFIKEYLRKGGRVYI
-441 AYSENESYGGE
+441 AYSENESFGGE
-452 DMVQEESKKLLTEL
+452 DMVQEESKKLLAEL

-481 YKNVWLVKEDNKN
+481 YKNVWLIRKDKEN

-527 ELEEQYF
+527 ELEEQYL

-541 LKYINSAI
+541 LKYINAAI
-549 EDFNT
+549 DDFNI
-554 LCNNPPT
+554 LCQNPPA

-566 YLQKLRTV
+566 YLQKLRKVENT
-574 DNSKLKPFKGIG
+574 KLLPFKGIG
-586 VEEFDGALASLEN
+586 VIEFDSALGLLEE
-599 TKTENLDYYR
+599 TKTENLNLYR
-609 KIFFENEIER
+609 KIFFESEIER
-619 FEKQAN
+619 YKKLVI
-625 ELSQKPISIDRKK
+625 ELSQKPLSPYRKK
-638 NLQKEFEKVR
+638 SVQIEFEKLR
-648 DEFVDLLDLQMN
+648 EEFLDFLDLQIN
-660 KAKDV
+660 KGTEV

-672 KVFSPQNHQKQHN
+672 KVFISQHQKQH
-685 YNHNKNK
+685 NHNKNK

>member
-12 FKSHI
+12 FKSNI
-17 SDVVEFLCVNGY
+17 SIVVEFLRVNGY
-29 ECEEDPEMEFSNEVV
+29 ECDEDPEVEFSSEVL
-44 EFIENNFPAFLSER
+44 EFIENNLPAFLFEK
-58 NKENQKQAP
+58 NKESQKQTP
-67 KKKEKSSD
+67 KQKDKSKDVS
-75 SILSEQ
+75 SGAQ

-90 SASKEKKLIERIIGF
+90 SASKEKKLIERIVGF
-105 TEFDWH
+105 TEFEWN

-164 ILLKAINDLKADK
+164 ILLKAIKDLKADK

-209 DLYVDNIGVA
+209 DLYIDSIGVS
-219 KEKVKEIFSN
+219 KEKVKAIFSN
-229 LKSEKQATFNKDFL
+229 IKSEKTPNFDKDFL

-265 KNFLLQKCT
+265 KNFLLQECT

-280 YKARVWVVL
+280 FKAKVWVVL

-319 KQDEIKAELLERLVK
+319 QQDELKSELLERLVK
-334 VDDEI
+334 VDDDI

-348 EQVEIEQALI
+348 EQVEIEQVLI
-358 HKQEEIDEAINNQ
+358 HKQEEIEDAITRQ
-371 DTTKIKEI
+371 DAVKIKEI
-379 EKEVESIKRHFNS
+379 EKEVEAIKRHFNS

-426 PFIKDYLRKGGRVYI
+426 PFIKEYLRKGGRVYI
-441 AYSENESYGGE
+441 AYSENESFGGE
-452 DMVQEESKKLLTEL
+452 DMVQEESKKLLAEL

-481 YKNVWLVKEDNKN
+481 YKNVWLIRKDKEN

-527 ELEEQYF
+527 ELEEQYL

-541 LKYINSAI
+541 LKYINAAI
-549 EDFNT
+549 DDFNI
-554 LCNNPPT
+554 LCQNPPA

-566 YLQKLRTV
+566 YLQKLRKVENT
-574 DNSKLKPFKGIG
+574 KLSPFKGIG
-586 VEEFDGALASLEN
+586 VMEFDSALGLLEE
-599 TKTENLDYYR
+599 TKTENLNLYR
-609 KIFFENEIER
+609 KIFFESEIER
-619 FEKQAN
+619 YKKLVI
-625 ELSQKPISIDRKK
+625 ELSQKPLSQDRKK
-638 NLQKEFEKVR
+638 SMKIEFEKLR
-648 DEFVDLLDLQMN
+648 EEFLDFLDLQIS
-660 KAKDV
+660 KGTEV

-672 KVFSPQNHQKQHN
+672 KVFIPQHNKQH
-685 YNHNKNK
+685 NHNKNK